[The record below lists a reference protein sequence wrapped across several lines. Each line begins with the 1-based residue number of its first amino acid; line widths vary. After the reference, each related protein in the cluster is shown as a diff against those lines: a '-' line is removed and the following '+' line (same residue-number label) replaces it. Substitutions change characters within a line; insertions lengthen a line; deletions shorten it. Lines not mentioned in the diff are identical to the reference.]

1 MAIVDVIKCE
11 VNDKELIYK
20 FPSEK
25 IRIGSQLVVYPA
37 QTAFFVKG
45 GKIYDEFTS
54 GTYTIK
60 SENVPLLDKV
70 INLPFGGDTPFQAEV
85 WFVNQI
91 ALLHCKWGT
100 QTPLQME
107 DPKYE
112 VIVSLRAFGQYG
124 FKVANPRL
132 FLERLVGN
140 MKSFTA
146 DKLEEY
152 FRGVILSKLT
162 SIIYEKLSQEQ
173 MSTLTVNSQVDML
186 SDYAKQRL
194 TDVFNGYGVAI
205 ELFSIISISLKE
217 DDLSF
222 RRLKEAKDMAARIK
236 IIGRDDYRMTRSFDV
251 LEKAAENEGDNMM
264 NAAVGLGAGINI
276 GNQIGTMAAQQL
288 NTLGAVTDEVPPL
301 PVAKYYLAIKG
312 KKEGPFTTEQIEQK
326 YDGGEISAS
335 TLMWKKGMKN
345 WTVLS
350 KTDDF
355 KHLFDEDCP
364 PPIPNEL

>member
-45 GKIYDEFTS
+45 GKIYDEFAD

-60 SENVPLLDKV
+60 SENIPLLDKV
-70 INLPFGGDTPFQAEV
+70 INLPFGGDTPFQAEI

-91 ALLHCKWGT
+91 ALLDCKWGT

-146 DKLEEY
+146 SKLEEY

-173 MSTLTVNSQVDML
+173 MSTLTINSQVDML
-186 SDYAKQRL
+186 SDYAKRRL
-194 TDVFNGYGVAI
+194 ADVFNEYGIAI
-205 ELFSIISISLKE
+205 ELFNIISISLKE
-217 DDLSF
+217 DDPSF
-222 RRLKEAKDMAARIK
+222 KRLKEAKDMAAQIK

-264 NAAVGLGAGINI
+264 NTAVGLGAGINI

-288 NTLGAVTDEVPPL
+288 NTLGAITDDVPPL
-301 PVAKYYLAIKG
+301 PVVKYYLAING
-312 KKEGPFTTEQIEQK
+312 KKEGPFTTEQVEQK
-326 YDGGEISAS
+326 YNGGEISAS

-345 WTVLS
+345 WEALS
-350 KTDDF
+350 QVDDF
-355 KHLFDEDCP
+355 RHLFDEDCP